1 MLTLPGSNG
10 GLVYFETSKRHFYY
24 RNSRDERKIERCA
37 DSQFLFFVDSSKKK
51 SPKIRKCP
59 VRPGKVHHHEVLSQE
74 MLELAVIRWECLL
87 RIVSNRPQGTNF
99 QLLQSV
105 LSSWPHQLSIPLSVI
120 ESKISPSLSFYRR
133 KTANNEFVQN
143 FLSIHGEDKLARFRQ
158 VIVQFR
164 SASAIL
170 GQF

>member
-1 MLTLPGSNG
+1 M
-10 GLVYFETSKRHFYY
+10 YFETTERHFYY
-24 RNSRDERKIERCA
+24 LHQQKNWKTCT
-37 DSQFLFFVDSSKKK
+37 DSQFLLFVDPSTKK
-51 SPKIRKCP
+51 PEEILKC
-59 VRPGKVHHHEVLSQE
+59 RGGPGKMHHHEVLSQE

-87 RIVSNRPQGTNF
+87 RIVSHRPQGTNF
-99 QLLQSV
+99 QLVQSV
-105 LSSWPHQLSIPLSVI
+105 LSSWPHQLSFPLSVI